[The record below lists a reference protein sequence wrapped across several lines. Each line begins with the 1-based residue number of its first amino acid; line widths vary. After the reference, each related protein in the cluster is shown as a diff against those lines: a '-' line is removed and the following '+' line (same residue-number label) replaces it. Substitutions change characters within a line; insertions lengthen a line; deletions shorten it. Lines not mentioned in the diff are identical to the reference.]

1 MSTTTSNHS
10 IAEKKAFAN
19 DEKMGSTNSKRPAA
33 SEEVKYLSPTGLYPS
48 CNWDLKTIRKLIIE
62 KKLAPFYPGREE
74 KDSPEHDE
82 CPICFMFYAGGLNQT
97 KCCHKGVCTE
107 CFLQIKKPG
116 APLADSICPFCNRAR
131 FTVIF
136 MGPKSRE
143 ERMKEE
149 MEEQKV
155 LELQEKIRQEEIE
168 RDLERDKQK
177 RQERDQDANKRD
189 TQERV
194 RTQKKATHT
203 DGSEFGARS
212 KGASGSGGPKQASGR
227 SSDASTQGSAAGGP
241 QFLPISPPG
250 TSPEQDL
257 EDLMLMEAIRLSL
270 IDNSPN
276 TASTDARPVQ
286 ERSSSPSPEDSGDD
300 RADDYRWAGT
310 DGSSADVDLLAD
322 RRQSRPLRSGSSSSS
337 SAAAAAAANNHKEKE
352 KGEESD
358 KEEDEEE
365 PLHPL
370 HPKYNP
376 FAQLDHVEDVEEGLL
391 VRKRGASAGRSSS
404 SSS

>member
-1 MSTTTSNHS
+1 
-10 IAEKKAFAN
+10 
-19 DEKMGSTNSKRPAA
+19 MGSANSKRPAA
-33 SEEVKYLSPTGLYPS
+33 SEEMKYLSPTGLYPS

-74 KDSPEHDE
+74 KDSPELDE
-82 CPICFMFYAGGLNQT
+82 CPICFMFYAGGLNRT

-116 APLADSICPFCNRAR
+116 APLAESICPFCNRAR

-177 RQERDQDANKRD
+177 HKERDQDINNKRD
-189 TQERV
+189 THERV
-194 RTQKKATHT
+194 RTQKAPHT
-203 DGSEFGARS
+203 DGPNVAARP
-212 KGASGSGGPKQASGR
+212 KRASGSGPIQAR
-227 SSDASTQGSAAGGP
+227 PNDTSSSQGSAAGGP
-241 QFLPISPPG
+241 QFLPLSPPG

-270 IDNSPN
+270 IDNSSGN
-276 TASTDARPVQ
+276 TASMDAHRE

-300 RADDYRWAGT
+300 RADDYRWAGI
-310 DGSSADVDLLAD
+310 DGSLAD
-322 RRQSRPLRSGSSSSS
+322 IDLAAVDHHQQHQHYRPLRSGSSSSS
-337 SAAAAAAANNHKEKE
+337 SSSTAAVVVNNRKEKE
-352 KGEESD
+352 RGDESD
-358 KEEDEEE
+358 KEE

-376 FAQLDHVEDVEEGLL
+376 FAQQVEDVEEGFL
-391 VRKRGASAGRSSS
+391 VRKRGESAGRSSS